1 MATWTDYKEY
11 VKTTDLNA
19 KHEME
24 EIEELSSIITAII
37 KQRNDL
43 GISQRELAALC
54 GIPQSS
60 VARIESYKTI
70 PKLNTLLKITQS
82 LGLRLTITK

>member
-1 MATWTDYKEY
+1 MATWEDYKEY
-11 VKTTDLNA
+11 VKNMDSNS
-19 KHEME
+19 KQEME
-24 EIEELSSIITAII
+24 EIEELSAIISAII

-43 GISQRELAALC
+43 GITQRELAALC

-82 LGLRLTITK
+82 LGVRLIVSK